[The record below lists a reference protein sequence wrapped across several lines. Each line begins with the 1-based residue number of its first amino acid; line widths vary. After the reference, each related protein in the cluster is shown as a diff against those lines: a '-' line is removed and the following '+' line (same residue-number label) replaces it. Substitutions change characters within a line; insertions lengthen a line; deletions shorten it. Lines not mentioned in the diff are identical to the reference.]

1 MTDLHATSLTEA
13 HIELKAKMAPFA
25 GFNMPVSY
33 ESTKDEVLAVRNNCG
48 VFDVSHMG
56 EFFVVGNDAISFV
69 DSLLTN
75 DFKNAPLEKAVYS
88 PLCNNEGKV
97 IDDLIAYKLNE
108 SKVLI
113 CVNAA
118 NIDKDF
124 TWIKSQLTDEDCA
137 LTNQSSDYSLL
148 AVQGPKSEDILKKLN
163 VYPDTD
169 FPYYSAKE
177 FSHDNENI
185 ILARTGYT
193 GEDGFEV
200 FGSHNF
206 IKSLWAQL
214 LAEGVTPC
222 GLAARD
228 VLRLE
233 VAYPLYGH
241 ELSEEW
247 TPLDAGLKWTVKL
260 DKGDFVGKQAL
271 EGHTR
276 NYRLA
281 KLSLDKGIPREGYE
295 VLDDEGQNIGHVTS
309 GTMSVT
315 LGKGICLAL
324 IKNDKF
330 PENKSFS
337 IKVRK
342 NIIQANYHTKA
353 FVSGGH
359 K

>member
-1 MTDLHATSLTEA
+1 MTELLTTSLTS
-13 HIELKAKMAPFA
+13 HHLELNAKMAPFA
-25 GFNMPVSY
+25 GFSMPVSY
-33 ESTKDEVLAVRNNCG
+33 QSTKDEVIAVRNHCG

-56 EFFVVGNDAISFV
+56 EFFVTGPEAISFV

-75 DFKNAPLEKAVYS
+75 DFTNAPLEKAVYS
-88 PLCNNEGKV
+88 PLCDENGHI
-97 IDDLIAYKLNE
+97 IDDLIAYKLSE
-108 SKVLI
+108 QKVLL
-113 CVNAA
+113 CVNAS

-124 TWIKSQLTDEDCA
+124 SWIKSQHKEQDCE
-137 LTNQSSDYSLL
+137 LRNDSDQYSLL
-148 AVQGPKSEDILKKLN
+148 AIQGPESEAILTKLN
-163 VYPDTD
+163 IYPSSD

-177 FSHDNENI
+177 FKHDQDTI

-206 IKSLWAQL
+206 IQNLWANL
-214 LAEGVTPC
+214 IKENVKPC

-241 ELSEEW
+241 ELTQEW
-247 TPLDAGLKWTVKL
+247 TPLDAGLKWTVKM
-260 DKGDFVGKQAL
+260 DKEKFIGRAAL
-271 EGHTR
+271 E
-276 NYRLA
+276 NYKKRFRLV
-281 KLSLDKGIPREGYE
+281 KLSLDKGIPRENYE
-295 VLDDEGQNIGHVTS
+295 VLNDDGMTIGRVTS
-309 GTMSVT
+309 GTISVT
-315 LGKGICLAL
+315 SGQGICLAL
-324 IKNDKF
+324 IENDKF

-342 NIIQANYHTKA
+342 NTIQANYHTKA